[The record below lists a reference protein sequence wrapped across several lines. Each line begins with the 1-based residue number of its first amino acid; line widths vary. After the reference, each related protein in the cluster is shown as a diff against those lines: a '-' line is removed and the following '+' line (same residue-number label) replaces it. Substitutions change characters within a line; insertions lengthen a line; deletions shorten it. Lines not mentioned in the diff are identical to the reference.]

1 MKSLNDESAKD
12 DRASKE
18 NDIVLFMPFLHY
30 ETNAGRKSI
39 ARAIDSATESRNGL
53 GEGENSSANEKNRS
67 PDEKLIHTYLHQKP
81 YMHIRRT
88 LDQYYYHTMKDT
100 TERDEDQVVY
110 RYAKKMWPDE
120 NESVHNILMVDQ
132 LWLWILDGGKLFD
145 RSRVMKPSKTPLT
158 DTVITSF
165 PQRWD
170 RRQFDND
177 LDVVE
182 SIRKHINL
190 VEGRDPLRSAYD
202 LAVLISSF
210 CSEVFF
216 EREDAPEP
224 LDEKLQFLEFFDKSI
239 GDVVSCYII

>member
-1 MKSLNDESAKD
+1 M
-12 DRASKE
+12 
-18 NDIVLFMPFLHY
+18 VLFMPFLHY
-30 ETNAGRKSI
+30 ETNAGRESI
-39 ARAIDSATESRNGL
+39 ARALDSATISRSLLN
-53 GEGENSSANEKNRS
+53 EGEKGC
-67 PDEKLIHTYLHQKP
+67 PDEKLIHTYLHEKP

-100 TERDEDQVVY
+100 TERDKDQVVY
-110 RYAKKMWPDE
+110 RYAKKMWPE
-120 NESVHNILMVDQ
+120 EHESVHNILMVDQ
-132 LWLWILDGGKLFD
+132 LWLWILDGGKLVKRLRLL
-145 RSRVMKPSKTPLT
+145 RSSITLLT
-158 DTVITSF
+158 DTLITSF
-165 PQRWD
+165 PQRWN
-170 RRQFDND
+170 RKQSDND

-239 GDVVSCYII
+239 SDVVSCYAISQYITFRR